1 MNTSAPKQT
10 PHATMR
16 HPWEKYLPS
25 KRIRIII
32 ILIVVIAILY
42 AVKNPI
48 MSLFQKGYSKTVDTV
63 VAIPLPQTEQ
73 QKTTLSIDKDT
84 DADGLP
90 DWQEMLIGT
99 DPNSVTPADQ
109 VPKEIKE
116 LIATA
121 EKSIITDDDKLALN
135 VYNRLGTDPKGTNIL
150 EAVQAATAKEVL
162 DLADSIDKNLTT
174 YSINDINLV
183 DDIEFNQETYSNQ
196 LKKIKSEATPS
207 ENVQKK
213 IYELL
218 TTGKTDI
225 AITTYQIKLQTNIKK
240 VLELPIS
247 VRTADI
253 HLATLNALVHI
264 NDIIS
269 KNYSSVDPTN
279 LYASL
284 LVYQKNKNVFDQLSS
299 F

>member
-1 MNTSAPKQT
+1 MNTSNSKESINPLIK
-10 PHATMR
+10 

-32 ILIVVIAILY
+32 ILIIILAVLY
-42 AVKNPI
+42 ALKNPL
-48 MSLFQKGYSKTVDTV
+48 MSLFQKGYSKSVDTV
-63 VAIPLPQTEQ
+63 VSIPLPQTEQ

-90 DWQEMLIGT
+90 DWQEILIGT
-99 DPNSVTPADQ
+99 DPNSATPADQ

-116 LIATA
+116 LVATA
-121 EKSIITDDDKLALN
+121 EKSIITEDDKLALN
-135 VYNRLGTDPKGTNIL
+135 VYNRLATDPKGTNIL

-162 DLADSIDKNLTT
+162 DLANSIDKNLTT
-174 YSINDINLV
+174 YSVNDINLV
-183 DDIEFNQETYSNQ
+183 DDVDFNQETYASQ
-196 LKKIKSEATPS
+196 LKKIKSDVTPS

-240 VLELPIS
+240 VLELPVS
-247 VRTADI
+247 VRTTDI

-269 KNYSSVDPTN
+269 KNYSSVDSTN

>member
-1 MNTSAPKQT
+1 MNTPDSKQA
-10 PHATMR
+10 PHAAMK

-25 KRIRIII
+25 KRIQIII
-32 ILIVVIAILY
+32 ILILVIAILY
-42 AVKNPI
+42 AIKNPI

-99 DPNSVTPADQ
+99 DPNTATPADQ
-109 VPKEIKE
+109 VPKEIKD
-116 LIATA
+116 LITTA

-196 LKKIKSEATPS
+196 LKKIKSEVTPS